1 MKQDHQFI
9 VPKSRF
15 RLLRGTDHLKSYR
28 FGTGRAEHLF
38 CSVCGVQSFN
48 QPRSNPD
55 CYGVNIYCVDVSLLD
70 PMPGAAGVCSAAESS
85 SDERAKLVAGGRV
98 TSLANG
104 RVRVLYEHYDGRN
117 WELSFEKTGIA
128 SQSHQ

>member
-15 RLLRGTDHLKSYR
+15 RLVRGVDHLTSYR
-28 FGTGRAEHLF
+28 FGTRQAEHLF
-38 CSVCGVQSFN
+38 CALCGVQSFN

-55 CYGVNIYCVDVSLLD
+55 CYGVNIYCVDVALMD
-70 PMPGAAGVCSAAESS
+70 PMPGAADLCSAAGGST
-85 SDERAKLVAGGRV
+85 DDRAKLVAGGRV

-104 RVRVLYEHYDGRN
+104 RVRVRYEHYDGRN
-117 WELSFEKTGIA
+117 WECSYAKTGIA